1 MFSAVFSL
9 KSVPA
14 LLLKKQHAFM
24 KCFSLQMVDIMSNSS
39 ASTEE
44 TTDWIQVSDKIDSC
58 TIESE
63 KKMANPLMVP
73 AGVDTG
79 MLLERQG

>member
-1 MFSAVFSL
+1 
-9 KSVPA
+9 
-14 LLLKKQHAFM
+14 M

-44 TTDWIQVSDKIDSC
+44 TTDWTQVSDKIDSC